1 MEFFFFFFSWNF
13 CAFYKMDFTRGN
25 FVLTLL
31 KKSFS
36 GGTMKVMFFIE
47 YVISVELT
55 AMNQNHFTVNHL
67 LSD

>member
-1 MEFFFFFFSWNF
+1 
-13 CAFYKMDFTRGN
+13 
-25 FVLTLL
+25 
-31 KKSFS
+31 
-36 GGTMKVMFFIE
+36 MKVMFFIE